1 MHVGLA
7 AKAGCAYGSP
17 RVEVSA
23 PRVAKVQIGSRKEIT
38 TASPV
43 KKPPATKQR
52 PSKFYPPTDAVLG
65 RGSRARKS
73 PWLLRLLSSSIL
85 WPFTHCRS
93 IIARYSLRG
102 KQGNRKTA
110 DRSNCWHF
118 SGRFLRQ
125 SVKLPALGIQWRLV
139 RETWSTSFIF
149 LSLCLLQISTGQ
161 LNKLFFFS
169 AHLWWAKVW

>member
-1 MHVGLA
+1 MMHVGLA

-85 WPFTHCRS
+85 
-93 IIARYSLRG
+93 
-102 KQGNRKTA
+102 
-110 DRSNCWHF
+110 
-118 SGRFLRQ
+118 
-125 SVKLPALGIQWRLV
+125 
-139 RETWSTSFIF
+139 
-149 LSLCLLQISTGQ
+149 
-161 LNKLFFFS
+161 
-169 AHLWWAKVW
+169 